1 MQSTTVL
8 KTIFVTVLCG
18 VVNGKVFERC
28 ELAKKLKI
36 SGLDGYQGYSLPN
49 WVCLSFYESRF
60 NTQAVNHN
68 TDQSTD
74 YGIFQINSR
83 WWCEDG
89 KTPRSKNACNIPCSR
104 LLDDDI
110 TDDIQCAKRVVR
122 DPNGMK
128 AWVAWRKFCEGRDLT
143 KYTAGCGVTPKNSWV
158 GSAKI
163 L

>member
-1 MQSTTVL
+1 MQSSTVL
-8 KTIFVTVLCG
+8 KTLFVTILCM

-36 SGLDGYQGYSLPN
+36 SGLDGYRGYSLPN

-68 TDQSTD
+68 TDRSTD

-89 KTPRSKNACNIPCSR
+89 KTPHSKNACNIPCSR

-128 AWVAWRKFCEGRDLT
+128 AWVAWRKFCEGQDLT
-143 KYTAGCGVTPKNSWV
+143 KYTAGCGVT
-158 GSAKI
+158 A
-163 L
+163 